1 MKGPFFAERDILLS
15 SDFLV
20 AMLDTTNLLLAR
32 LGVAL
37 YCGTKN
43 SNKLFTEK
51 LLFYFVRRF
60 TMNTS
65 VRLLLRVL
73 YPRVGWPQ
81 GVTG

>member
-32 LGVAL
+32 LGVAH

-43 SNKLFTEK
+43 SNKLFTEA
-51 LLFYFVRRF
+51 LL
-60 TMNTS
+60 T
-65 VRLLLRVL
+65 
-73 YPRVGWPQ
+73 
-81 GVTG
+81 

>member
-37 YCGTKN
+37 YCGTTN
-43 SNKLFTEK
+43 PYL
-51 LLFYFVRRF
+51 VRRF
-60 TMNTS
+60 TMNVS